1 MAVGYETRE
10 SPTSPYTL
18 HDMQLV
24 VNYNDSGIAT
34 GKPFNKYLPQNAEVL
49 FTKVRITAAFN
60 AGTTNVLTV
69 GTNSSSYNDL
79 VAAGDC
85 DESTTGAD
93 IVWTGAELDTSS
105 APLLPYAKYTQT
117 GASASAGRAIITIAY
132 FPPVDRG

>member
-18 HDMQLV
+18 HCLQLV
-24 VNYNDSGIAT
+24 VNYNDTGIST
-34 GKPFNKYLPQNAEVL
+34 GKAFSKYLPKDAEVVY
-49 FTKVRITAAFN
+49 TKVRITAAFN

-69 GTNSSSYNDL
+69 GTNSTSYDNL

-85 DESTTGAD
+85 DEATTGAD

-105 APLLPYAKYTQT
+105 VPLLPYAKYTQT
-117 GASASAGRAIITIAY
+117 GAAASAGRAIITIAY
-132 FPPVDRG
+132 FPPVDR